1 MKSSVRQTA
10 VCWRSA
16 GLGRGCASVFW
27 EHYSIKQSLN
37 MHLHVSLHSR
47 TQDTESGI
55 LNHFYLSVSSFCTYS
70 VMVVIRTLP
79 YLQCCFFLYSVRMT
93 ELNFLERQGSLW
105 HWGLL
110 AKAFKNKTSQD
121 ISELIWETKT
131 LSCSIMFYFRCPFFL
146 KFYWLSGTKNKQRH
160 SEIKADPWSYY
171 AQFIHI
177 K

>member
-110 AKAFKNKTSQD
+110 AKDFKKKQGKTSVSWSEKQKHCHAPSCFILDALFFWNSIGCLVLKTNRD
-121 ISELIWETKT
+121 IVKSKLTPGHIMHN
-131 LSCSIMFYFRCPFFL
+131 SSI
-146 KFYWLSGTKNKQRH
+146 
-160 SEIKADPWSYY
+160 
-171 AQFIHI
+171 
-177 K
+177 